1 MYHTIVIGAGQAG
14 LAIGY
19 YLAKK
24 TDNFLILEKGNQVG
38 HVWKARYDSLI
49 LFTSKQFSSLPGLPI
64 EGDPNSLPTKD
75 EVADY
80 LQDYARNFSLPI
92 KFNTEVTQ
100 VVRLGNAYSV
110 YTKEQNYI
118 AKNVVIATGPFHSP
132 AIPAFAANLSPDV
145 LQLHSTDYKNPNQ
158 LLEGSVLVVGAGNS
172 GAQIAVEVSQTRKT
186 FLSTSQKLNYMPLS
200 LGNKSIFWWFSRLGI
215 LNASVNSFLGRRIRS
230 KGDPIFGYELR
241 KAIQDDRITLV
252 NRAINANKNS
262 ISFSE
267 QGQLEFHNVIWATG
281 FKSDYR
287 IIQGIPGVLDQNGAP
302 IHNRGITSSEGLF
315 FLGLPWQSRRG
326 SALLQGVGYDAEY
339 LMRYLR

>member
-19 YLAKK
+19 YLAKQ

-38 HVWKARYDSLI
+38 QAWKARYDSLI

-80 LQDYARNFSLPI
+80 LQYYARNFSLPI

-145 LQLHSTDYKNPNQ
+145 LQLHSTEYKNPNQ
-158 LLEGSVLVVGAGNS
+158 LMAGSVLVVGVGNS
-172 GAQIAVEVSQTRKT
+172 GSQIAVEVSQTRKT

-200 LGNKSIFWWFSRLGI
+200 IGNKSIFWWFSRFGI
-215 LNASVNSFLGRRIRS
+215 LNASVNSFLGRQIRS

-241 KAIQDDRITLV
+241 KAIQDDKVTLV
-252 NRAINANKNS
+252 NRTIDANKNS
-262 ISFSE
+262 ISFSG
-267 QGQLEFHNVIWATG
+267 QGQLEIHNVIWATG
-281 FKSDYR
+281 FKSDYQ
-287 IIQGIPGVLDQNGAP
+287 IIQGIPGVLDQNGTP

-339 LMRYLR
+339 LIRYLR